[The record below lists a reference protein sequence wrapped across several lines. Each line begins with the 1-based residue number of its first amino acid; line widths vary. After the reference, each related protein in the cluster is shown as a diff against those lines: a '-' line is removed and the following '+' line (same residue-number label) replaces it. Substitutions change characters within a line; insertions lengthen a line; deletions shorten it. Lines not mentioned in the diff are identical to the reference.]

1 MNTAATWNDEGNFI
15 WKCVWIYFD
24 TFNTLKFSHHDNAQ
38 VDRQMVSPELG
49 LLETRINLDYFLHMF
64 YFLQANTSISIQIVL
79 LKVAKNN
86 NNAVYKTCLIFQ
98 IKNLWAKQ
106 NLQS

>member
-1 MNTAATWNDEGNFI
+1 M
-15 WKCVWIYFD
+15 V
-24 TFNTLKFSHHDNAQ
+24 LFSHHDNAQ

-49 LLETRINLDYFLHMF
+49 LLETSINLGYFLHLF
-64 YFLQANTSISIQIVL
+64 YFLPANTPIPIRIVL

-86 NNAVYKTCLIFQ
+86 NNAVYKACLIFR
-98 IKNLWAKQ
+98 IKNLLAKQ